1 MASASTACPS
11 CSKKYAG
18 LLGEDARKPVVL
30 TCLCVFCKGCAL
42 QEEAKAQ
49 QQQQQPPE
57 VGGGKKGNGKKKKK
71 KGEGEKA
78 EYIPTPCMSCSKH
91 CTVQVNE
98 LKLDVAAM
106 KEVDGGGGGKQQQ
119 KVPLCDI
126 CEEEQATKFCGDC
139 KVSHQILCDSCH
151 EAAHK
156 SAKKKV
162 HKPILVQEHLVAA
175 RTARAPGGSAAIQ
188 SKMCSVHIGHPLLL
202 FCDTCNMLICGMCAA
217 FDHAGHVYKEVKE
230 ATAAHRAMVEAAVA
244 AVKIT
249 RQEAIA
255 ATNAIKIIRGELEGN
270 RDAAIKLIDAGFA
283 TLLRAIKQRRDALKK
298 LVNDAYNEKD
308 DVLNQ
313 QITELEG
320 IDSHSEI
327 ALKLVEA
334 TLAAASP
341 IELLE
346 RKQLFVDGLMQFKEH
361 TVSLKENCV
370 SNMTIKLTQSFEASA
385 NNILAIGTLDT
396 NATDPSA
403 STAAGAGLTSGKV
416 GDVAEFVVTAVEV
429 GTGKQRSAGGDIVAI
444 AFAQNGA
451 AYEDAAP
458 SVGGGAAAKPSSG
471 KRKRGGG
478 SSSGSGKGRASKK
491 SKTSAASSAA
501 LPPATTAMTSVD
513 NGDGTYSCS
522 YMPSKGADKVGGGK
536 WQLEVLLNGKPIAG
550 SPFAVEVRPS
560 ANIINWAFGSVA
572 TGEYALS
579 EGGAVATKIK
589 NWTYKGAIADGDG
602 CTPMT
607 SGIHYWELEV
617 VKDDDDSGAWC
628 FGVCRPGIDL
638 NDGENF
644 VERDDTWVMYQDN
657 DPYWGLRCSTC
668 KGTGM
673 TLHPKPTL
681 PTGSRIGL
689 LLDLDNGS
697 TLTMYLEG
705 KPCGTISAGLVGPLL
720 PCMAST
726 WKGKVVKIHGGLA
739 LPQ

>member
-1 MASASTACPS
+1 MASASTTCPS
-11 CSKKYAG
+11 CCKKYAG
-18 LLGEDARKPVVL
+18 VNGEDARKPVVL

-49 QQQQQPPE
+49 QQPPASG
-57 VGGGKKGNGKKKKK
+57 GGGKKGKGKKKKK
-71 KGEGEKA
+71 KGEKA

-91 CTVQVNE
+91 CAVPVNE
-98 LKLDVAAM
+98 LKLDMAAM
-106 KEVDGGGGGKQQQ
+106 KEVDSGGANEK
-119 KVPLCDI
+119 KVLPLCSI
-126 CEEEQATKFCGDC
+126 CSEEQATKSCGDC
-139 KVSHQILCDSCH
+139 ATNIRFTCDGCC
-151 EAAHK
+151 AFLHK
-156 SAKKKV
+156 APKKKHHAV
-162 HKPILVQEHLVAA
+162 VPIQEHFDSTPA
-175 RTARAPGGSAAIQ
+175 RGPGGRAAVM
-188 SKMCSVHIGHPLLL
+188 SEMCSVHIGHPLLL
-202 FCDTCNMLICGMCAA
+202 FCDTCNMLICGMCCA
-217 FDHAGHVYKEVKE
+217 FDHDGHAYKEVKE
-230 ATAAHRAMVEAAVA
+230 ATAVHRAMVEAAVA

-270 RDAAIKLIDAGFA
+270 RDAAIKLIDAGFNK
-283 TLLRAIKQRRDALKK
+283 LLRAIKQRRDALKK

-308 DVLNQ
+308 DVLNT

-346 RKQLFVDGLMQFKEH
+346 RKQLFVDGLTQFKEH

-370 SNMTIKLTQSFEASA
+370 SNMTIQLTQSFEASA

-429 GTGKQRSAGGDIVAI
+429 GTGKQRSAGGDIVVI

-458 SVGGGAAAKPSSG
+458 SVGGGAAAKPASG

-478 SSSGSGKGRASKK
+478 SSSSGKGRASKK
-491 SKTSAASSAA
+491 SNTGAATSG
-501 LPPATTAMTSVD
+501 LVPAETDTTVVD

-522 YMPSKGADKVGGGK
+522 YTTPDGAAEVEGGK
-536 WQLEVLLNGKPIAG
+536 WQLEVLLNGKPIVG

-560 ANIINWAFGSVA
+560 ANMANWVFGSIA

-579 EGGAVATKIK
+579 EGGAVATKIEDET
-589 NWTYKGAIADGDG
+589 WTGAIADGAG

-607 SGIHYWELEV
+607 SGINYWELEV
-617 VKDDDDSGAWC
+617 VQNDADDGNWF

-638 NDGENF
+638 NDDGADF
-644 VERDDTWVMYQDN
+644 YDRADTWVMYQYN
-657 DPYWGLRCSTC
+657 KPGWVLYCTTC
-668 KGTGM
+668 AGTGM
-673 TLHPKPTL
+673 TLDPQPKL
-681 PTGSRIGL
+681 PDGSRIGL
-689 LLDLDNGS
+689 LLDLDNGG
-697 TLTMYLEG
+697 TLTMYFEG
-705 KPCGTISAGLVGPLL
+705 KPCGTIAAGLVGPLL
-720 PCMAST
+720 PCISSF
-726 WKGKVVKIHGGLA
+726 WEGKVVKIHGGLA
-739 LPQ
+739 PPQYIY

>member
-1 MASASTACPS
+1 MSTSTTCPS
-11 CSKKYAG
+11 CCKKYAG
-18 LLGEDARKPVVL
+18 VSGEDARKPVVL
-30 TCLCVFCKGCAL
+30 TCLCSFCKGCAL

-49 QQQQQPPE
+49 QQQPPAE
-57 VGGGKKGNGKKKKK
+57 AAGGKKGKGKKKKK
-71 KGEGEKA
+71 KGEEEKE

-91 CTVQVNE
+91 CAVPVNE
-98 LKLDVAAM
+98 LKLDMAAM
-106 KEVDGGGGGKQQQ
+106 KEVDGGGGRQHKA
-119 KVPLCDI
+119 VPKCGI
-126 CEEEQATKFCGDC
+126 CEDEQATKFCGDC
-139 KVSHQILCDSCH
+139 ATNNRFTCDGCHAIL
-151 EAAHK
+151 HK
-156 SAKKKV
+156 FAKKKGHTSV
-162 HKPILVQEHLVAA
+162 PIQTHLASASLSAGSGAA
-175 RTARAPGGSAAIQ
+175 ALSE
-188 SKMCSVHIGHPLLL
+188 MCSVHIGHPLLL

-270 RDAAIKLIDAGFA
+270 RDAAIKLIDVGFNK
-283 TLLRAIKQRRDALKK
+283 LLRAIKQRRDALKK

-308 DVLNQ
+308 DVLNT

-341 IELLE
+341 VELLE
-346 RKQLFVDGLMQFKEH
+346 RKQLFVDGLMRFKEH

-370 SNMTIKLTQSFEASA
+370 SNMTIKLKQSFEQSA
-385 NNILAIGTLDT
+385 NNILAIGMLDT
-396 NATDPSA
+396 NATNPSA
-403 STAAGAGLTSGKV
+403 STAAGAGLTAGKV
-416 GDVAEFVVTAVEV
+416 GGVADFVVTAVEV
-429 GTGKQRSAGGDIVAI
+429 GTGKQRSAGGDIVVI

-458 SVGGGAAAKPSSG
+458 SVGGGAAAKPASG

-478 SSSGSGKGRASKK
+478 SSSSGKGRASKQ
-491 SKTSAASSAA
+491 SKTGA
-501 LPPATTAMTSVD
+501 ATTGQVPAETDTTVVD

-522 YMPSKGADKVGGGK
+522 YTPPAGAAEVGGGK
-536 WQLEVLLNGKPIAG
+536 WRLEVLLNGKPIVG

-560 ANIINWAFGSVA
+560 ADITNWVFGSVS

-579 EGGAVATKIK
+579 EGGAVATKIGYS
-589 NWTYKGAIADGDG
+589 WEGAIADGVG

-617 VKDDDDSGAWC
+617 VENGEGGGGWM
-628 FGVCRPGIDL
+628 FGVCQPGIDPD
-638 NDGENF
+638 DGEDF
-644 VERDDTWVMYQDN
+644 VKRDDTWLMGQDN
-657 DPYWGLRCSTC
+657 DPDWNLECSTC
-668 KGTGM
+668 VGTGM
-673 TLHPKPTL
+673 TLDPQPEL
-681 PTGSRIGL
+681 PEGSRIGL
-689 LLDLDNGS
+689 LLDLDNGG
-697 TLTMYLEG
+697 TLTMHLEG
-705 KPCGTISAGLVGPLL
+705 KPCGTIAAGLVGPLL
-720 PCMAST
+720 PCISSF

-739 LPQ
+739 PPQ

>member
-1 MASASTACPS
+1 MASTTTCPS
-11 CSKKYAG
+11 CCKKYAG
-18 LLGEDARKPVVL
+18 VSGEDARKPVVL
-30 TCLCVFCKGCAL
+30 TCLCVFCKACAL
-42 QEEAKAQ
+42 QEEANAQ
-49 QQQQQPPE
+49 QQQQPSG
-57 VGGGKKGNGKKKKK
+57 GGGKKK
-71 KGEGEKA
+71 KGMEEKE

-91 CTVQVNE
+91 CAVPVNE

-106 KEVDGGGGGKQQQ
+106 KEVDGGVGKQKH
-119 KVPLCDI
+119 KVPTCGI
-126 CEEEQATKFCGDC
+126 CEDEQATKFCGDC
-139 KVSHQILCDSCH
+139 ATAIQFACAGCYISS
-151 EAAHK
+151 HK
-156 SAKKKV
+156 SARKKG
-162 HKPILVQEHLVAA
+162 HASMSIEQHLAA
-175 RTARAPGGSAAIQ
+175 EPAHAADGSAEAAVM

-202 FCDTCNMLICGMCAA
+202 FCDTCNMLICGMCGS

-270 RDAAIKLIDAGFA
+270 RDAAIKLIDAGFSK
-283 TLLRAIKQRRDALKK
+283 LLRAIKQRRDALKK

-308 DVLNQ
+308 DVLNK

-346 RKQLFVDGLMQFKEH
+346 RKQLFVDGLTQFQEH
-361 TVSLKENCV
+361 TVPLKENCV

-385 NNILAIGTLDT
+385 NNILAIGMLDT

-403 STAAGAGLTSGKV
+403 STAAGAGLTSGQV

-429 GTGKQRSAGGDIVAI
+429 GTGKQRSAGGDIVVI
-444 AFAQNGA
+444 AFAQNDA

-458 SVGGGAAAKPSSG
+458 SVGGGAAAKPTSG

-478 SSSGSGKGRASKK
+478 SSSGGKGRASKK
-491 SKTSAASSAA
+491 RKTGAATAG
-501 LPPATTAMTSVD
+501 LVPAETDTTVVD

-522 YMPSKGADKVGGGK
+522 YTPPDGAAEVGGGK
-536 WQLEVLLNGKPIAG
+536 WQLEVLLNGKPIVG

-560 ANIINWAFGSVA
+560 ANMANWAFGSVA

-579 EGGAVATKIK
+579 EGGAVATKIADMT
-589 NWTYKGAIADGDG
+589 WAGTIADGAG

-617 VKDDDDSGAWC
+617 VKDDDASGAWW

-638 NDGENF
+638 NDDGEYF
-644 VERDDTWVMYQDN
+644 IKRDDTWMMYQDN
-657 DPYWGLRCSTC
+657 TPDWGLYCSTC
-668 KGTGM
+668 AGTDM
-673 TLHPKPTL
+673 TLDPQPKL
-681 PTGSRIGL
+681 PDGSRIGL
-689 LLDLDNGS
+689 LLNLDNGG

-705 KPCGTISAGLVGPLL
+705 KPCGTIAAGLVGPLL
-720 PCMAST
+720 PCIGLCFA
-726 WKGKVVKIHGGLA
+726 GKVVQIHGGLA
-739 LPQ
+739 PPQ

>member
-1 MASASTACPS
+1 MASASTTCPS

-18 LLGEDARKPVVL
+18 FGGEVARKPVVL

-49 QQQQQPPE
+49 QQQPPAE
-57 VGGGKKGNGKKKKK
+57 AAGGKKGKGKKKKK
-71 KGEGEKA
+71 KGEKE

-91 CTVQVNE
+91 CAVPVNE

-106 KEVDGGGGGKQQQ
+106 KEVDSGGANEKT
-119 KVPLCDI
+119 VLPLCSI
-126 CEEEQATKFCGDC
+126 CSEEQATKSCGDC
-139 KVSHQILCDSCH
+139 ATNNRFTCDGCC
-151 EAAHK
+151 AFLHK
-156 SAKKKV
+156 APKKKHHAV
-162 HKPILVQEHLVAA
+162 VPIQEHFDSNPAHG
-175 RTARAPGGSAAIQ
+175 PGGRAAAAAVV
-188 SKMCSVHIGHPLLL
+188 SKMCSVHVGIPLLL
-202 FCDTCNMLICGMCAA
+202 FCDTCNMLICGMCGS

-230 ATAAHRAMVEAAVA
+230 ATAAHRAMVEAVVA

-249 RQEAIA
+249 RQEVIA

-270 RDAAIKLIDAGFA
+270 RDAAIKLIDAGFNK
-283 TLLRAIKQRRDALKK
+283 LLRAIKQRRDALKK

-346 RKQLFVDGLMQFKEH
+346 RKQLFVDGLTQLKEH

-370 SNMTIKLTQSFEASA
+370 SNMTIQLKESFEQSAAS
-385 NNILAIGTLDT
+385 ILAIGTLDT

-458 SVGGGAAAKPSSG
+458 SVGGGAAAKHASG

-478 SSSGSGKGRASKK
+478 SSSSGKGRASKK
-491 SKTSAASSAA
+491 SKTGAATSG
-501 LPPATTAMTSVD
+501 LVPAETDTTVVD

-522 YMPSKGADKVGGGK
+522 YTPPEGAAEVGGGK
-536 WQLEVLLNGKPIAG
+536 WQLEVLLNGKPIVG

-560 ANIINWAFGSVA
+560 ANITNWAFGSVA
-572 TGEYALS
+572 TGAYALS
-579 EGGAVATKIK
+579 EGGAVATKIED
-589 NWTYKGAIADGDG
+589 WTYKGAIADGAG

-617 VKDDDDSGAWC
+617 VKDDATYGAWW

-638 NDGENF
+638 DDGKYF
-644 VERDDTWVMYQDN
+644 STRADTWVTYQAN
-657 DPYWGLRCSTC
+657 DPDWDLDCSTC
-668 KGTGM
+668 AGTGM
-673 TLHPKPTL
+673 TLDPEPKL
-681 PTGSRIGL
+681 PEGSRIGL
-689 LLDLDNGS
+689 LLDLDNGGM
-697 TLTMYLEG
+697 LTMYWEG
-705 KPCGTISAGLVGPLL
+705 KPCGTIAAGLVGPLL
-720 PCMAST
+720 PCISPYY
-726 WKGKVVKIHGGLA
+726 KGKVVKIHGGLA
-739 LPQ
+739 PPPLPQQ

>member
-1 MASASTACPS
+1 MASTTTCPS
-11 CSKKYAG
+11 CCKKYAG
-18 LLGEDARKPVVL
+18 VSGEDARKPVVL

-49 QQQQQPPE
+49 QQQPPASGG
-57 VGGGKKGNGKKKKK
+57 GGGKKGKGKKKKKKK
-71 KGEGEKA
+71 KGEEEKE

-91 CTVQVNE
+91 CAVPVNE

-106 KEVDGGGGGKQQQ
+106 KEVDGGVGKQKH
-119 KVPLCDI
+119 KVPTCGI
-126 CEEEQATKFCGDC
+126 CEDEQATKFCGDC
-139 KVSHQILCDSCH
+139 ATAMQFACAGCYTSSHKS
-151 EAAHK
+151 ARKKAHK
-156 SAKKKV
+156 SMS
-162 HKPILVQEHLVAA
+162 LEQYLAA
-175 RTARAPGGSAAIQ
+175 EPAHAADGSAEAAVM

-217 FDHAGHVYKEVKE
+217 FDHDGHAYKEVK
-230 ATAAHRAMVEAAVA
+230 AAIVAHRAMVEAAVA

-270 RDAAIKLIDAGFA
+270 RDAAIKLIDAGFNR
-283 TLLRAIKQRRDALKK
+283 LLRAIKQRRDALKK

-320 IDSHSEI
+320 IDTHSEI

-341 IELLE
+341 VELLE
-346 RKQLFVDGLMQFKEH
+346 RKQLFVDGLTQFQEH
-361 TVSLKENCV
+361 GLSLKENCV

-385 NNILAIGTLDT
+385 NNILAIGMLDT

-403 STAAGAGLTSGKV
+403 STAAGAGLTSGQA

-429 GTGKQRSAGGDIVAI
+429 GTGKQRSAGGDIVVI

-458 SVGGGAAAKPSSG
+458 NVGGGAAAKPASG

-478 SSSGSGKGRASKK
+478 SSSSGKDRASKK
-491 SKTSAASSAA
+491 SKTGAATSG
-501 LPPATTAMTSVD
+501 LVPAEIGTTVVD
-513 NGDGTYSCS
+513 NGNGTYSCS
-522 YMPSKGADKVGGGK
+522 YTPPDGAAEVGGGK
-536 WQLEVLLNGKPIAG
+536 WQLEVLLNGKPIVG
-550 SPFAVEVRPS
+550 SPFVVEVRPS
-560 ANIINWAFGSVA
+560 ADITNWVFSSIT
-572 TGEYALS
+572 TGQYALS

-589 NWTYKGAIADGDG
+589 FGWTGAIADGAG

-607 SGIHYWELEV
+607 SGINYWELEV
-617 VKDDDDSGAWC
+617 VQNDADSGGWW

-638 NDGENF
+638 NDDGESF
-644 VERDDTWVMYQDN
+644 YKRADTWLMGQSNAPV
-657 DPYWGLRCSTC
+657 WHLECTTC
-668 KGTGM
+668 AGTGM
-673 TLHPKPTL
+673 TSDPKPKL
-681 PTGSRIGL
+681 PDGSRIGL
-689 LLDLDNGS
+689 LLDLDNGG

-705 KPCGTISAGLVGPLL
+705 KPCGTIAAGLVGPLL
-720 PCMAST
+720 PCIALCFA
-726 WKGKVVKIHGGLA
+726 GKVVQIHGGLA
-739 LPQ
+739 PPQ